1 MPTAIGVE
9 ETQRLLSQGAQLV
22 DVLPEGEYT
31 EPHLPKAINI
41 PLKKMT
47 KEATEVL
54 DKSRPVVVYCYD
66 FQ

>member
-1 MPTAIGVE
+1 MPATIGIE

-22 DVLPEGEYT
+22 DVLPEGEYI
-31 EPHLPKAINI
+31 ELHLPKAINI

-54 DKSRPVVVYCYD
+54 DKSKPVVVYCHD

>member
-1 MPTAIGVE
+1 MPTTIGIE

-31 EPHLPKAINI
+31 ELHLPQAINI

-54 DKSRPVVVYCYD
+54 DKSKPVVVYCYD